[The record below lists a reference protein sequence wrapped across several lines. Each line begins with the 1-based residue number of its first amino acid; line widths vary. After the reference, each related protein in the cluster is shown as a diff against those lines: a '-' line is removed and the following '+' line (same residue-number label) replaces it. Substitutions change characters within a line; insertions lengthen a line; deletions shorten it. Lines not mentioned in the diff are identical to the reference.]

1 MSVSTTTR
9 KASFAGGQ
17 SSLAFTFRALTAH
30 PEYIKVKQV
39 LNSTGVETTL
49 TYNTDYT
56 VSINSN
62 GVGGTVTVSPTY
74 STSYTQVVYR
84 ETALTQSSD
93 YEDYSQFPASTLE
106 EDIDRLTL
114 VVQELSERLDRSPQM
129 GIVSTIT
136 TITLPAPTSGY
147 ALVWS
152 GSTGKLIN
160 AINV

>member
-17 SSLAFTFRALTAH
+17 SALTFSFRALTSN
-30 PEYIKVKQV
+30 PEYIKVKQI
-39 LNSTGVETTL
+39 LNSTGEETLL
-49 TYNTDYT
+49 TYDTEYT

-62 GVGGTVTVSPTY
+62 GVGGTVTVSPTF

-84 ETALTQSSD
+84 ETALLQASD

-106 EDIDRLTL
+106 ENIDRLTL
-114 VVQELSERLDRSPQM
+114 ILQELSERVDRSPQLS
-129 GIVSTIT
+129 IASTIS
-136 TITLPAPTSGY
+136 TISLPAPTSGY

-152 GSTGKLIN
+152 GSTGTLIN